1 MTAIEITTNLKSGR
15 VEYMLDQLLG
25 CCGVAVIAHP
35 HFYIKYKKEY
45 VYINDFYDYSN
56 KERALLKEKLLKLY
70 TEFNNYIQSIPSPYH
85 VGKEPGARYPFNLD
99 RSLVLMTGPAGCEA
113 YAFCKHNKWK
123 ITQRFVNYKTNNTVY
138 TFTLKR
144 R

>member
-1 MTAIEITTNLKSGR
+1 MP
-15 VEYMLDQLLG
+15 DQLLG

-35 HFYIKYKKEY
+35 HFYVKYKKGYIHSANFYEY
-45 VYINDFYDYSN
+45 SK
-56 KERALLKEKLLKLY
+56 KERELLKEKLLKLY
-70 TEFNNYIQSIPSPYH
+70 TEFNKFIKSVPALGD
-85 VGKEPGARYPFNLD
+85 VGREPEAKYPFHLD
-99 RSLVLMTGPAGCEA
+99 RSLVLMTGPAYCEA

-123 ITQRFVNYKTNNTVY
+123 ITQRFVNYKTNNIVY